1 MQRHLS
7 PGSVR
12 KNRLTVVNLSLRL
25 RKYFDA
31 FSSEREICCEE
42 PSCSSILFVTEN
54 DQPFVSTLLNQEGKL
69 SVIYG
74 TVAQQQEEV
83 NCVSVRVSR
92 YITHVTATLKFV
104 WRHTTR
110 RQQAWQM

>member
-31 FSSEREICCEE
+31 FSSERESCCEE

-69 SVIYG
+69 SHI
-74 TVAQQQEEV
+74 
-83 NCVSVRVSR
+83 
-92 YITHVTATLKFV
+92 
-104 WRHTTR
+104 RHGSTTTR
-110 RQQAWQM
+110 GSKLCMSSR